1 MIAVDLF
8 EFAYVPSWFN
18 YLDSLAEIALP
29 EPWRFLCPCY
39 ETQNKETPIL
49 ERYINQ
55 VFKIQAIEHN
65 YAQGQT
71 EEDCYFHIR
80 NQFACVHTGLYTK
93 HYKGIFMCFDRNKR
107 KDTLKQWYFK
117 GFADEGSSWLRYVL
131 PLPMRPVFS
140 AQQYA
145 TYFDPEWEIRV
156 NAEHILSDAENVERL
171 PESVRNAWNLPL
183 LLETAV
189 ELARRKALV
198 DHTIAA
204 MQVFQGR
211 VQYLLPIHLTN
222 MERPDLAMALS
233 VMEGYYIGHNCLTL
247 EMAYQNARMVARPT
261 AAWLRDLVEPERSS
275 DVQDHTM
282 PSL

>member
-1 MIAVDLF
+1 
-8 EFAYVPSWFN
+8 
-18 YLDSLAEIALP
+18 
-29 EPWRFLCPCY
+29 
-39 ETQNKETPIL
+39 
-49 ERYINQ
+49 
-55 VFKIQAIEHN
+55 
-65 YAQGQT
+65 
-71 EEDCYFHIR
+71 
-80 NQFACVHTGLYTK
+80 
-93 HYKGIFMCFDRNKR
+93 MCFDRNKR

-117 GFADEGSSWLRYVL
+117 GFADEGSSWLKFVQ
-131 PLPMRPVFS
+131 PLPMRPVFP

-171 PESVRNAWNLPL
+171 PEGIRNAWNLPL

-204 MQVFQGR
+204 IQVFQSR
-211 VQYLLPIHLTN
+211 IQYLLPIHLTN
-222 MERPDLAMALS
+222 MVRPDLAMALS
-233 VMEGYYIGHNCLTL
+233 VMEGYYIGHTCLTL
-247 EMAYQNARMVARPT
+247 EMAYQNARMLARPT
-261 AAWLRDLVEPERSS
+261 AVWLRDLVEPERRS